1 MDVSARA
8 SVVTQCNAQICV
20 EELSDAIKYV
30 GIVLQDV
37 RLV

>member
-8 SVVTQCNAQICV
+8 SVVTQCNAQIGV
-20 EELSDAIKYV
+20 ENLSNAIKYV
-30 GIVLQDV
+30 GVVLQDV